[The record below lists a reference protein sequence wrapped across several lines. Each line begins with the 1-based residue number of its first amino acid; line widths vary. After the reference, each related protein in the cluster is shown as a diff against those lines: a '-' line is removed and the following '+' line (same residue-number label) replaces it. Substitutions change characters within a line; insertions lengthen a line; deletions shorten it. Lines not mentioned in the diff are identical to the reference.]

1 MMDNLISILQW
12 VIPSGGLGAVIAWF
26 TSKTIRNI
34 RTKKE
39 EHDTYKVL
47 YDDISE
53 TLKTLQ
59 DEMGNLHKELGRFR
73 RAISKIYGCRYYP
86 NCPVQHELQNSEGN
100 IRKNRT
106 RKSPRQPRVRNPTDK
121 NDSGTGS
128 ESEADYPDTEPP

>member
-1 MMDNLISILQW
+1 MDTLTNILQW

-100 IRKNRT
+100 VRKNRT
-106 RKSPRQPRVRNPTDK
+106 RKSKGQPRVRNPAGK
-121 NDSGTGS
+121 NTAGAGS
-128 ESEADYPDTEPP
+128 ESEYEDSDTEPP